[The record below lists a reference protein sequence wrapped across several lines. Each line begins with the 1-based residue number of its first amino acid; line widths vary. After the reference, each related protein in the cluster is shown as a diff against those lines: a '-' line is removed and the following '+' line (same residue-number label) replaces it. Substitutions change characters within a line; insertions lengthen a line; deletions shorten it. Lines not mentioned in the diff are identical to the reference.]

1 MTTANPAAMPRV
13 NLRNPQHLLA
23 FGAGA
28 GLSGWAPGTMG
39 TLIAVPLA
47 LLLSILPVMA
57 YWVVVAVLF
66 FVGIAVCG
74 RAAAELGQEDPP
86 AVVFDEIVG
95 FLVAM
100 AAAPAG
106 WIWVITGF
114 LVFRLFD
121 IYKPWPVSLVKNMRG
136 GFGIMIDDLIA
147 GAMTFIV
154 IQTLWMMVEAS
165 LRGTGHH

>member
-1 MTTANPAAMPRV
+1 MSAGATTVPRF
-13 NLRNPQHLLA
+13 NSRSLQHWLA
-23 FGAGA
+23 FGGGA

-39 TLIAVPLA
+39 TLVAVPLYLVLS
-47 LLLSILPVMA
+47 LLPTMA
-57 YWVVVAVLF
+57 YLVVVAVLVG
-66 FVGIAVCG
+66 VGIVVCG
-74 RAAAELGQEDPP
+74 RAAAELGDDDPP

-100 AAAPAG
+100 TAAPAG

-114 LVFRLFD
+114 VLFRLFD
-121 IYKPWPVSLVKNMRG
+121 IYKPWPIAGVQRIRYGLGVML
-136 GFGIMIDDLIA
+136 DDLLA
-147 GAMTFIV
+147 GAMTFVV